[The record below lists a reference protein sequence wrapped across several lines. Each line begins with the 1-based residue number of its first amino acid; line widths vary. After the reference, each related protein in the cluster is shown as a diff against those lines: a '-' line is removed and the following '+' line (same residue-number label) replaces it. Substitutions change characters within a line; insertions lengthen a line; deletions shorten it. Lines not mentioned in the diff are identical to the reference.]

1 MEETAILVT
10 GANGFIGHHL
20 CQKLIENNYPVEAVT
35 RTESPQRLLPFL
47 KNPGFKLRTGD
58 ITDQNFVDALF
69 NNIKINVVF
78 HMAIEADSPEPRSSF
93 MQSGVYRTN
102 VVGTANLM
110 NSALNNG
117 VSAWIQSSTMSV
129 YDFENPEYLPVDEK
143 HFTNPKTAYGLTKLL
158 ADQICQYYNAQTE
171 LNCLI
176 LRYSGV
182 FGSGKNRGIIFKIVR
197 KIVDSD
203 PGPIDV
209 DTNRTSDF
217 VYVKDV
223 VQANILAMEKLLDSQ
238 FVKQKQPIFNIGSGA
253 EISAREITEMIVEIT
268 KSKIRI
274 NPITSP
280 SPRRFYFNIG
290 AAKNYLNY
298 SPQDI
303 RQSLTDYIETVK
315 NVKKER
321 TSLGN

>member
-1 MEETAILVT
+1 
-10 GANGFIGHHL
+10 
-20 CQKLIENNYPVEAVT
+20 
-35 RTESPQRLLPFL
+35 
-47 KNPGFKLRTGD
+47 
-58 ITDQNFVDALF
+58 
-69 NNIKINVVF
+69 
-78 HMAIEADSPEPRSSF
+78 
-93 MQSGVYRTN
+93 
-102 VVGTANLM
+102 
-110 NSALNNG
+110 
-117 VSAWIQSSTMSV
+117 
-129 YDFENPEYLPVDEK
+129 
-143 HFTNPKTAYGLTKLL
+143 
-158 ADQICQYYNAQTE
+158 
-171 LNCLI
+171 
-176 LRYSGV
+176 
-182 FGSGKNRGIIFKIVR
+182 
-197 KIVDSD
+197 
-203 PGPIDV
+203 V